1 MPAAGSIKDGAE
13 TNGGFRF
20 AERSCRGLVQNTERD
35 AAAHWRSRDKASCG
49 EEERPDFGLKR
60 MKCSL
65 LLKYLTGMGSPK
77 TALGLMT
84 PVA

>member
-1 MPAAGSIKDGAE
+1 VLTDASLAQDTEIGLMALACSRKAVAKGLY
-13 TNGGFRF
+13 
-20 AERSCRGLVQNTERD
+20 CR
-35 AAAHWRSRDKASCG
+35 
-49 EEERPDFGLKR
+49 LKWIE
-60 MKCSL
+60 CAL

>member
-1 MPAAGSIKDGAE
+1 MQWDIFRRVAARACDQ
-13 TNGGFRF
+13 
-20 AERSCRGLVQNTERD
+20 ERRARARL
-35 AAAHWRSRDKASCG
+35 
-49 EEERPDFGLKR
+49 FGLKR
-60 MKCSL
+60 FEYLL